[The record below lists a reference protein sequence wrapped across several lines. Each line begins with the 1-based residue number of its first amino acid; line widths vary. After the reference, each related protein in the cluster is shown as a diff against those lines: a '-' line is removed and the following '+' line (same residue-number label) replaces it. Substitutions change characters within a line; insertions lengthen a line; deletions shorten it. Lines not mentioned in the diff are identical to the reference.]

1 MYLTGKL
8 RSLIPYQPQY
18 KRPEQND
25 EEANHSQCHH
35 CDNQIRQVSQKKNF
49 YFEINVFVLHLNVM
63 YYLHIIYFVFWRKKM
78 LKVLTNS
85 KTSCIKKKSRIWDL
99 QNTLAKFISLQIII
113 FRYFLQCF
121 LWILK
126 LKSKGMLQGSFLGH
140 LLSNSFSE
148 LNMKTFFFS
157 RKKNL
162 WVNARYTTLHLLWLS
177 YKCFV

>member
-35 CDNQIRQVSQKKNF
+35 CDNQIRQVSKKKGF
-49 YFEINVFVLHLNVM
+49 LFWIQCFCVAFECYVLLTYDLLCV
-63 YYLHIIYFVFWRKKM
+63 LKKKM
-78 LKVLTNS
+78 LKFLTNS
-85 KTSCIKKKSRIWDL
+85 NTSCIKKKSRFCDL
-99 QNTLAKFISLQIII
+99 QNTLAKFISLQMII

-126 LKSKGMLQGSFLGH
+126 VKSKGMLQGSFLGH
-140 LLSNSFSE
+140 LLSNTFSE
-148 LNMKTFFFS
+148 LNMKTFFQ
-157 RKKNL
+157 KKCMG
-162 WVNARYTTLHLLWLS
+162 
-177 YKCFV
+177 KC

>member
-113 FRYFLQCF
+113 FRYFCIF
-121 LWILK
+121 FVNI
-126 LKSKGMLQGSFLGH
+126 KSKIKRHVARFFSRPFP
-140 LLSNSFSE
+140 SYSFSE
-148 LNMKTFFFS
+148 LYMKTVFF
-157 RKKNL
+157 
-162 WVNARYTTLHLLWLS
+162 
-177 YKCFV
+177 KCMGKC